1 MINTTWK
8 QIVVIICPLHKVN
21 KTFIEMQSSA
31 AGRIRRSYAT
41 TFTQYHESNKMYE
54 VANRPTVG
62 RLVHGLA
69 TSRPTVLTPSCW
81 LVAAGRVALT
91 SFNWQT

>member
-41 TFTQYHESNKMYE
+41 TFT
-54 VANRPTVG
+54 
-62 RLVHGLA
+62 
-69 TSRPTVLTPSCW
+69 
-81 LVAAGRVALT
+81 
-91 SFNWQT
+91 